1 MSEDL
6 TSIGIGVDSTQ
17 INTGAKALDN
27 FNESAKRAGATATAS
42 SQDYDKLSAAVAKAA
57 AAQYGLTQAQIA
69 GQKVS
74 FGTTVLGHVAAL
86 QQEGKE
92 WGLVAAAVNAS
103 TVSQLA
109 SHEKLKISTLAIR
122 EPIVLLRE
130 AMRGD
135 FSRMAGSA
143 TLLAQAFGLLTA
155 ATLPFIGIILAV
167 GAAIGGAV
175 ASVINYKNYLSVL
188 TESTMGLGRATGL
201 TSEQLGDMAK
211 KVSDSTNLSTQ
222 SVAKMQQE
230 LIRMGDTDASVF
242 DGIIQHLDDYVTLT
256 GEKAPQALSELGKA
270 FNEPIQGYLTIT
282 EKVGGFNLKTYEQI
296 EQAQRAGDDLK
307 ARAILMETLAQN
319 TNDAANAVG
328 GLQLT
333 WEKFLKGAGNFAL
346 GVGSF
351 FSGVS
356 DQQRAS
362 TYSGFGYSPAL
373 ESQKQDQA
381 RAQAAAKA
389 NQEQEINNQINR
401 QGLTTY
407 NALAPKHVEI
417 NKLLQQEADIRKS
430 MNTPGGLTQ
439 AQGQEAISEA
449 QLKINALNK
458 QLAGPHHAAPHE
470 YTTLAQELDLYNV
483 KLNQANSLYGIFDE
497 AQSSAI
503 AKTNQEVDAIE
514 KKRDAK
520 NHLISVD
527 AETIAQMLTLQ
538 EQTQHNQDVDKQGTA
553 IYETLNKA
561 ANDYL
566 DTLQAI
572 ETGLA
577 NGSFSPAQAT
587 AAQNSAQDKYNTA
600 SDPLYQT
607 NRQLDEQIKLYAVL
621 GPQRSIQ
628 KQLDDAAYA
637 AMQTIHPLTLQEL
650 NDLATKLQLDQ
661 QLAELDTR
669 KNALLNQSYTEQ
681 QRQINLDL
689 QALNIMR
696 SQRDALGQLVVSS
709 QQYQVQLRHI
719 EQTQLELN
727 AEKSGGGAGGFA
739 ASMVAGLHKLLDT
752 GKTVSQQ
759 LTGTFGDF
767 FSSVEDG
774 VANSFGKWLTGAET
788 LSQALKEVATEAL
801 QGLISGLIK
810 IGEQQLINAIIGKT
824 IQASTDAVTLASQI
838 ALAPVLATNALNM
851 SIISF
856 GAASVAGGAAYASAQ
871 AVGKIS
877 DLVGL
882 FVDGGMINGPG
893 GPRDDK
899 VLIAA
904 SNGEFIVNAEA
915 TARNRSLLE
924 YINNSKS
931 SAPTSRFASGG
942 LVGQTANNNAAND
955 QPTYYNDFRGANFG
969 GADPDVIMQRVD
981 MAMRQVY
988 GPQIVR
994 ASVQTSLKT
1003 GAKLNSRQTMNAYGS
1018 KA

>member
-27 FNESAKRAGATATAS
+27 FTDSAKKAGGSATAS
-42 SQDYDKLSAAVAKAA
+42 SQDFDKLTAAVAKAA
-57 AAQYGLTQAQIA
+57 AAQYGLTQAQVA
-69 GQKVS
+69 GQKIS

-86 QQEGKE
+86 QQESKE
-92 WGLVAAAVNAS
+92 WGVVAAAVNAS
-103 TVSQLA
+103 TATQLA
-109 SHEKLKISTLAIR
+109 AHEKIKISTLAIR

-155 ATLPFIGIILAV
+155 ATLPYIGVILAI
-167 GAAIGGAV
+167 GAAI
-175 ASVINYKNYLSVL
+175 ASVTASVVNYKNYLGIL
-188 TESTMGLGRATGL
+188 TESTLGLGRATGL
-201 TSEQLGDMAK
+201 TAEQLGDMAK

-230 LIRMGDTDASVF
+230 LIRMGDTNASVF

-270 FNEPIQGYLTIT
+270 FVDPIQGYLTIT
-282 EKVGGFNLKTYEQI
+282 EKVGGFNLKTLEQI

-307 ARAILMETLAQN
+307 ARAVLMETLAQN

-328 GLQLT
+328 GLHLA

-362 TYSGFGYSPAL
+362 AYSGFGYNPAL
-373 ESQKQDQA
+373 ESQKQDQS
-381 RAQAAAKA
+381 RAQAAAQA
-389 NQEQEINNQINR
+389 NAEQERNNQINR
-401 QGLTTY
+401 QGLATY

-439 AQGQEAISEA
+439 AQGQEALTEA

-458 QLAGPHHAAPHE
+458 QLAGPHHTTPHE

-503 AKTNQEVDAIE
+503 AKTNQEVLAIE
-514 KKRDAK
+514 KKHDAK

-538 EQTQHNQDVDKQGTA
+538 EQAHHNQDVDKQGIA
-553 IYETLNKA
+553 IYNDLNKA

-572 ETGLA
+572 EIGLA
-577 NGSFSPAQAT
+577 NGSFSSAQAN
-587 AAQNSAQDKYNTA
+587 AAQNSAQDKYNTQ
-600 SDPLYQT
+600 SDPTYQI
-607 NRQLDEQIKLYAVL
+607 NRQLDEQTKLYAIL
-621 GPQRSIQ
+621 GPQREIQ
-628 KQLDDAAYA
+628 RQLDDIAYN
-637 AMQTIHPLTLQEL
+637 AMQANHPLSEQAIS
-650 NDLATKLQLDQ
+650 DLRTKLE
-661 QLAELDTR
+661 LAQEQTELDTR
-669 KNALLNQSYTEQ
+669 RTALFNQSYGEQ
-681 QRQINLDL
+681 QRQINLDA
-689 QALNIMR
+689 QALNTLH
-696 SQRDALGQLVVSS
+696 SQKDAYGQLIITS

-719 EQTQLELN
+719 EQLQLELS
-727 AEKSGGGAGGFA
+727 AQKAGGAGGFA
-739 ASMVAGLHKLLDT
+739 ISMVAGLHRLLDT

-759 LTGTFGDF
+759 LTGVFGDF
-767 FSSVEDG
+767 FSSVEEG

-788 LSQALKEVATEAL
+788 LGQALREVATTAL
-801 QGLISGLIK
+801 QGLISGLVK
-810 IGEQQLINAIIGKT
+810 IGEQMLINAIIGKT
-824 IQASTDAVTLASQI
+824 IEASTNAITLASQV
-838 ALAPVLATNALNM
+838 ALAPVLAANALNM

-856 GAASVAGGAAYASAQ
+856 GAAAVAGGTAFASAQ
-871 AVGKIS
+871 VIGKIT

-882 FVDGGMINGPG
+882 FADGGMINGPG
-893 GPRDDK
+893 GPKDDK

-904 SNGEFIVNAEA
+904 SNGEFVVNAEA

-924 YINNSKS
+924 YINNSKN

-942 LVGQTANNNAAND
+942 LVGQTANHNAVND
-955 QPTYYNDFRGANFG
+955 NPTYYNDFRGANFG
-969 GADPDVIMQRVD
+969 GADADVIMQRVD
-981 MAMRQVY
+981 MAMRQIY
-988 GPQIVR
+988 GPQIVKV
-994 ASVQTSLKT
+994 AAQTTLKT
-1003 GAKLNSRQTMNAYGS
+1003 GAKLNSRQPMNAYSS